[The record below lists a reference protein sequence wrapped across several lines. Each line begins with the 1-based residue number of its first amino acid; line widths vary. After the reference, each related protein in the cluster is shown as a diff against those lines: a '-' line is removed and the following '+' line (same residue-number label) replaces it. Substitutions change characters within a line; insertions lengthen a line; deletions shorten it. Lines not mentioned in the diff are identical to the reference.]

1 VQSHLIWRIMD
12 AAASVDPN
20 WVIDHARPPAEKIL
34 DEKKADR
41 YEEAI
46 KWLKKAR
53 NAFYMSG
60 RREEWQ
66 TYRESLIKE
75 HGRKSKFMGL
85 FKHQDLQ

>member
-1 VQSHLIWRIMD
+1 M
-12 AAASVDPN
+12 
-20 WVIDHARPPAEKIL
+20 AE
-34 DEKKADR
+34 
-41 YEEAI
+41 
-46 KWLKKAR
+46 KAR